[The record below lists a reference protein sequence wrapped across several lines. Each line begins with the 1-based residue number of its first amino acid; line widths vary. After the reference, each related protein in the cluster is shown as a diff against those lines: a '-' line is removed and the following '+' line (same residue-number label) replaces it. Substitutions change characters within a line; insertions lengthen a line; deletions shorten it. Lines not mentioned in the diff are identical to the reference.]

1 MLNCK
6 NYMIKKFTIYGERC
20 SGTNYLQNLVNDN
33 FEIQLTWEYGW
44 KHFFGFQDDMLKN
57 SDDTL
62 FLCIVRN
69 PVDWIN
75 SFFRNPHHLPL
86 NYKHGLTEIE
96 RLDEFLNKEFFSIND
111 KENNYRKWDKEKM
124 EDRNIYTGER
134 YKNIYELRHTK
145 IKWMLEELP
154 KKVKHYMFVKYEDL
168 LNDFENILTQIKNKG
183 LIIKSGINFPLN
195 SDRYK
200 DTNSK
205 YEKKMNTIPNTMIM
219 NNSNLIREYEE
230 KLGYV

>member
-1 MLNCK
+1 
-6 NYMIKKFTIYGERC
+6 
-20 SGTNYLQNLVNDN
+20 
-33 FEIQLTWEYGW
+33 
-44 KHFFGFQDDMLKN
+44 
-57 SDDTL
+57 
-62 FLCIVRN
+62 
-69 PVDWIN
+69 
-75 SFFRNPHHLPL
+75 
-86 NYKHGLTEIE
+86 
-96 RLDEFLNKEFFSIND
+96 
-111 KENNYRKWDKEKM
+111 
-124 EDRNIYTGER
+124 
-134 YKNIYELRHTK
+134 
-145 IKWMLEELP
+145 MLEELP